1 MLNEST
7 GPRIH
12 QIKQGAKFANGFGDG
27 LRKKWSVLR
36 VSPAQAKILAG
47 ALTLL
52 IFALDCYLPVPLN
65 VAKLYL
71 FVVIVLAWTR
81 SVRWLW
87 GGAAIVAV
95 LAVIILIFRDGFAGP
110 QNIVA
115 IDWANRYFT
124 AGMLLV
130 IAGLVHSGMAI
141 LVARR
146 HAEEALRRAEADF
159 AHAARISM
167 LGELTASIA
176 HELKQPLAAISIN
189 GQAGLRW
196 LDRPEPNIAEVRE
209 TTAHVLAEARRAA
222 AIIDHI
228 RAMAIRRAP
237 EQLPVSLDEL
247 IEEPLTFLRPELEAR
262 SVTVFH
268 EFTPE
273 APNVLADRV
282 QLQQVIVNLA
292 VNAIQAMEQADSLQR
307 RMTISTSMPNTAS
320 VRCTIEDS
328 GPGLMSDHVAHLFER
343 FFTTKENGMG
353 MGLAICRSIIEAHD
367 GWIAADTGSAH
378 GGARFYFTLPAVDAR
393 ASHSR

>member
-1 MLNEST
+1 VLNETT

-12 QIKQGAKFANGFGDG
+12 QIKQGARLASSVGDE
-27 LRKKWSVLR
+27 LKKKWSVLR

-47 ALTLL
+47 VLTLFT
-52 IFALDCYLPVPLN
+52 FALDCYAPVPLN

-95 LAVIILIFRDGFAGP
+95 LTIIILTFRDGLSGP

-130 IAGLVHSGMAI
+130 VAGLVHSGMAI
-141 LVARR
+141 LGARR
-146 HAEEALRRAEADF
+146 RAEEALRRAEADF

-196 LDRPEPNIAEVRE
+196 LDRPVPDIAEARA
-209 TTAHVLAEARRAA
+209 TTEHLLAEARRAA
-222 AIIDHI
+222 DIIDHI

-237 EQLPVSLDEL
+237 EQSLVSLDEL
-247 IEEPLTFLRPELEAR
+247 IEESLAFLRPELEAR
-262 SVTVFH
+262 NVTVFH

-273 APNVLADRV
+273 ARNVLADRV

-292 VNAIQAMEQADSLQR
+292 VNAIQAMEQAESPQR
-307 RMTISTSMPNTAS
+307 RMTISTSMPNAAT
-320 VRCTIEDS
+320 VRCSIEDS
-328 GPGLMSDHVAHLFER
+328 GPGLTSDHVAHLFER

-378 GGARFYFTLPAVDAR
+378 GGARFYFTLPAADAR
-393 ASHSR
+393 A